1 MIDILVRF
9 SDSVRIEQPYRT
21 KDQNWVGSWRRW
33 NLELGDDRLKFGRHP
48 IELKDIYLAQLLI
61 MALPRQPHCYQPMWM
76 TDRAFIPGEWIA
88 E

>member
-1 MIDILVRF
+1 MLVRF

-33 NLELGDDRLKFGRHP
+33 NLELGDDRPKFGRHP

-61 MALPRQPHCYQPMWM
+61 MALPKAAALLSADVDDRQGVHPGGV
-76 TDRAFIPGEWIA
+76 DR
-88 E
+88 

>member
-1 MIDILVRF
+1 MRF

-48 IELKDIYLAQLLI
+48 IELKDIYLAQQSTADHGSTKAAALLS
-61 MALPRQPHCYQPMWM
+61 ADVDDRQGVHPGGV
-76 TDRAFIPGEWIA
+76 DR
-88 E
+88 